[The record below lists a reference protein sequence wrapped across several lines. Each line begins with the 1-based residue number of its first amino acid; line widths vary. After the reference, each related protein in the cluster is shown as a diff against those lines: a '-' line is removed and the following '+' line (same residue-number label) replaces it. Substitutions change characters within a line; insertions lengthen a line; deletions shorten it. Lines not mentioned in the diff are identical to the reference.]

1 MKVILLKE
9 LKGRGGEGDVI
20 DVAQGFAV
28 NYLLPQGIALKA
40 TKGELKQLEQR
51 RGNIEKRE
59 LARTTDA
66 ATIKEALDGKTIEV
80 TAKVGEE
87 GQLFGSVTP
96 TIIAEAIV
104 EQIGVNIDRK
114 KVDLG
119 RPIKV
124 AGIHQVAVS
133 IYRDIKATVNVKVV
147 GEGGELEMLDEALD
161 ALNGEEAVEQAPEAA
176 EAAAETAGEAIVETA
191 EAPEADETAEDEQV
205 PAAAEDAE

>member
-66 ATIKEALDGKTIEV
+66 GVIKDALDGKTVEIA
-80 TAKVGEE
+80 AKVGEE

-96 TIIAEAIV
+96 TLIAEAIT
-104 EQIGVNIDRK
+104 EQIGVTVDRK

-119 RPIKV
+119 KPIKV
-124 AGIHQVAVS
+124 IGVHQVAVS
-133 IYRDIKATVNVKVV
+133 IYREIKATVNVKVV

-161 ALNGEEAVEQAPEAA
+161 ALQGEDKAEGAAQEAAPEDAAVAEQADEAAAAEGEEAAVE
-176 EAAAETAGEAIVETA
+176 
-191 EAPEADETAEDEQV
+191 
-205 PAAAEDAE
+205 

>member
-66 ATIKEALDGKTIEV
+66 GVIKDALDGKTVEV

-96 TIIAEAIV
+96 AIIAEAIT
-104 EQIGVNIDRK
+104 EQIGVTVDRK

-119 RPIKV
+119 KPIKV
-124 AGIHQVAVS
+124 VGVHQVAVS
-133 IYRDIKATVNVKVV
+133 IYREIKATVNVKVA

-161 ALNGEEAVEQAPEAA
+161 ALQDGDTAPKDAADEAASPAEQADEAVAQPAA
-176 EAAAETAGEAIVETA
+176 EDGEAAAE
-191 EAPEADETAEDEQV
+191 
-205 PAAAEDAE
+205 

>member
-66 ATIKEALDGKTIEV
+66 GVIKDALDGKTVEI

-96 TIIAEAIV
+96 TLIAEAIT
-104 EQIGVNIDRK
+104 EQIGVTVDRK

-119 RPIKV
+119 KPIKV
-124 AGIHQVAVS
+124 IGVHQVAVS
-133 IYRDIKATVNVKVV
+133 IYREIKATVNVKVV

-161 ALNGEEAVEQAPEAA
+161 ALQGEDKAKGAAQEAAPEDAAVAEQADEAA
-176 EAAAETAGEAIVETA
+176 AAEGEEAAAE
-191 EAPEADETAEDEQV
+191 
-205 PAAAEDAE
+205 

>member
-66 ATIKEALDGKTIEV
+66 GVIKDALDGKTIEV

-96 TIIAEAIV
+96 TLIAEAIT
-104 EQIGVNIDRK
+104 EQIGVTVDRK

-119 RPIKV
+119 KPIKV
-124 AGIHQVAVS
+124 VGVHQVAVS
-133 IYRDIKATVNVKVV
+133 IYREIKATVNVKVV

-161 ALNGEEAVEQAPEAA
+161 ALQGEDASENAAEPENTAEEAAPEA
-176 EAAAETAGEAIVETA
+176 
-191 EAPEADETAEDEQV
+191 EADAEQAQE
-205 PAAAEDAE
+205 PAAAEDATEKDEEAAAE